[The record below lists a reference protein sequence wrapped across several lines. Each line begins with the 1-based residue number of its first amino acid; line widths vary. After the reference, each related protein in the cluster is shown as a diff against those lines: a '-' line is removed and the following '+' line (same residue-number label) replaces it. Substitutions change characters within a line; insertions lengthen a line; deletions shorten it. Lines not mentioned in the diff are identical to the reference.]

1 METVFQGTTRNSV
14 WNILDLRIFLRD
26 LNGGLIRQLD
36 IKAWSLEE
44 RSLATDASLGVID
57 TYL

>member
-1 METVFQGTTRNSV
+1 MVFQGTTRNSV
-14 WNILDLRIFLRD
+14 WNILDLRIFLRY

-44 RSLATDASLGVID
+44 RSLATDARLGVID